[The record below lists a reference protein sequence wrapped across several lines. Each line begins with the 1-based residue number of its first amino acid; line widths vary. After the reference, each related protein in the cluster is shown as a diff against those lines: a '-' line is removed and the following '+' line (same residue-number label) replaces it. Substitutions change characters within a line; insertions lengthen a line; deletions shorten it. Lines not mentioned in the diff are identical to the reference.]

1 MWVVDMEKKLEDAEL
16 PAKVTKWPRHC
27 IFRVP
32 PRYKMVDGT

>member
-16 PAKVTKWPRHC
+16 PAKVKWPRHC